1 MAHAQ
6 QHLAMTCRD
15 LAASMD
21 FYREHLGFRL
31 ARTFVDGDGNEFV
44 MMRLGPFCL
53 EMFQA
58 AEPDIERIDG
68 NLGFS
73 HLAFGVDDLDAK
85 IAELNAGGV
94 ATGEVID
101 GSFYFAGLRVCFFH
115 DPDGN
120 RLEINEGYRDQE

>member
-15 LAASMD
+15 LQGSMA
-21 FYREHLGFRL
+21 FYREHLGFHL
-31 ARTFVDGDGNEFV
+31 ARTFRDDTGNEFY

-58 AEPDIERIDG
+58 SDPAIERVDG
-68 NLGFS
+68 NMGFS
-73 HLAFGVDDLDAK
+73 HLAFGVADLDAK
-85 IAELNAGGV
+85 IAELNAAGV

-101 GSFYFAGLRVCFFH
+101 GSFYFAGLRVCFFE

-120 RLEINEGYRDQE
+120 RLEINEGYRDE